1 MARKNNSF
9 SSNKKQQILAA
20 DLKIVIAE
28 VRLLNYQCLPT
39 IMLSFANYMLIF
51 KTIKNVEL
59 LVIFM
64 YQEQTMAQILRK
76 QT

>member
-1 MARKNNSF
+1 
-9 SSNKKQQILAA
+9 
-20 DLKIVIAE
+20 
-28 VRLLNYQCLPT
+28 
-39 IMLSFANYMLIF
+39 MLSFANHMLIF

-76 QT
+76 QTWDSELQVANHISTEHWI